1 MNSFVYR
8 HSLQR
13 LPRGIRESTDD
24 DLPAM
29 MSIFNET
36 AASGANSPVTRPM
49 TYEEV
54 KFYVNLYKRDGLP
67 VYVYERRGEV
77 LGWLSINRFSW
88 GTQACFQTGETA
100 IYVRGDHYGS
110 GIGVV
115 LGKATVLLGRQVGL
129 ENLVAW
135 IMAANLPSQKI
146 VTAIGAHLWARLPN
160 IARFGEQRADVLLF
174 GLPLTGS
181 HNVPVQDHVS
191 EAV

>member
-1 MNSFVYR
+1 MNSFVAKPD
-8 HSLQR
+8 LPR
-13 LPRGIRESTDD
+13 LPKGIREFTEN
-24 DLPAM
+24 DLEAM
-29 MSIFNET
+29 MKIFNET
-36 AASGANSPVTRPM
+36 AATGANSPVTRPM

-67 VYVYERRGEV
+67 VYVYERRGEI

-88 GTQACFQTGETA
+88 GTQACYKTGETA

-115 LGKATVLLGRQVGL
+115 LGRATVMLGQQAGL

-135 IMAANLPSQKI
+135 IMAANTPSQKI
-146 VTAIGAHLWARLPN
+146 VTAIGAQLWARLPN
-160 IARFGEQRADVLLF
+160 IARFGDQQSDVLLF
-174 GLPLTGS
+174 GLPLGPVQ
-181 HNVPVQDHVS
+181 NVPVPINVL